1 MDLESK
7 IYEFLNEGKSVVLAT
22 IYKKSGSVPRGPG
35 AKLFVTETG
44 EIFGTVG
51 GGGVENKTINFAK
64 EFFDKKEQST
74 FLNFNLSPGKNG
86 ENNEMICG
94 GRVSILIE
102 KFNPVSD
109 VTALFKQ
116 YEDIKS
122 KREKAIWVIDISNV
136 KEKKYSKRY
145 LVSAEDFSAEL
156 DVELKKKIF
165 INGKFINTNQLI
177 KIKDKTYFIDPF
189 MKKGNLILTGA
200 GHIAAELSK
209 LAAKIDFNI
218 IVIDDREDFANKE
231 RFPDASEIII
241 LNNFDNVF
249 EVFNRYDN
257 TYLVILTRAHLYDQT
272 VLEQALK
279 TDSVYIG
286 MIGSKKKRNTIY
298 ENLLQ
303 KGVNENLLKAVY
315 SPIGLNI
322 GAQTPEEIAIS
333 IAAELIQ
340 VRAKGVF

>member
-35 AKLFVTETG
+35 AKLFVAETG

-64 EFFDKKEQST
+64 EFFDKKEQAV

-102 KFNPVSD
+102 KLNPAGEITVLFN
-109 VTALFKQ
+109 K
-116 YEDIKS
+116 YEEIKN
-122 KREKAIWVIDISNV
+122 KREKAIHVIDISNV
-136 KEKKYSKRY
+136 KEKNYSKRY
-145 LVSAEDFSAEL
+145 IVSQGYFPKEL
-156 DVELKKKIF
+156 DDELKNKIF
-165 INGKFINTNQLI
+165 INGKFVNVNQLI

-189 MKKGNLILTGA
+189 MKEGNLILIGA

-209 LAAKIDFNI
+209 LAAKVDFNV

-241 LNNFDNVF
+241 SDNFDNVLKI
-249 EVFNRYDN
+249 FNRYDSR
-257 TYLVILTRAHLYDQT
+257 YLVILTRAHLYDQT

-279 TDSVYIG
+279 TDSAYIG

-303 KGVNENLLKAVY
+303 KGVKENLLKTVY

-333 IAAELIQ
+333 IVAELIQ
-340 VRAKGVF
+340 VRARGVI